1 MVCDIDFHRSNR
13 IMMISRSLPFSLSA
27 FLNIIVKLTYRYH
40 YNIQHVHNFYFKL
53 RGNSCQW
60 GLTPIPAH
68 HHAQTLAHLLL
79 KRHARVVFL
88 GNLQYYCCGYD
99 SILMQ
104 IKLIFTRTVVHLA
117 SF

>member
-27 FLNIIVKLTYRYH
+27 FLNIIVKLTYRYQ

-60 GLTPIPAH
+60 GLAPTPNLSPHPRAPPC
-68 HHAQTLAHLLL
+68 TDSRTPLA
-79 KRHARVVFL
+79 KASCKS
-88 GNLQYYCCGYD
+88 G
-99 SILMQ
+99 
-104 IKLIFTRTVVHLA
+104 IFG
-117 SF
+117 

>member
-13 IMMISRSLPFSLSA
+13 IMIISRSLPFFLSA

-60 GLTPIPAH
+60 GVTPPPPPTSP
-68 HHAQTLAHLLL
+68 HAQPHTDSRTPLA
-79 KRHARVVFL
+79 KASCKS
-88 GNLQYYCCGYD
+88 G
-99 SILMQ
+99 
-104 IKLIFTRTVVHLA
+104 IFG
-117 SF
+117 

>member
-13 IMMISRSLPFSLSA
+13 IMMISLSLPFSLSA

-60 GLTPIPAH
+60 GLTPTP
-68 HHAQTLAHLLL
+68 
-79 KRHARVVFL
+79 
-88 GNLQYYCCGYD
+88 NLPPPP
-99 SILMQ
+99 
-104 IKLIFTRTVVHLA
+104 RTIMHRLTHT
-117 SF
+117 SY